1 MNQSLS
7 KIVTCLSIVIATN
20 ILQKKPYMSPSISLI
35 IPVYN
40 SKTYLRRCLDSVQA
54 QTFTD
59 YEVVLVDDGS
69 TDGSS
74 DICDAYAAMD
84 SRFRVFHE
92 ANRGSSLARKFGMEH
107 ALGQWYVF
115 MDSDDDV
122 HPHYLSR
129 LYEAVVEKEAEI
141 AICEMQQVDN
151 DASPVAEKPR
161 EAVML
166 DSEQLHERFFHYSF
180 WGFWGKIYYRDVFDG
195 LYFPPY
201 NINEDYVVMAQLFL
215 RQKQVAYVPNALY
228 YYRTNMLS
236 QSHLR
241 LTPRIMDEYHNKLWV
256 VEFYNR
262 FSASAYYGRS
272 RSQLVETCV
281 KLLGVIREED
291 VEGRYYKEQRE
302 LKKCLVKDVPF
313 LLFRSRLPIALR
325 IVGVMRAMGVL

>member
-1 MNQSLS
+1 
-7 KIVTCLSIVIATN
+7 
-20 ILQKKPYMSPSISLI
+20 MSPSISLI

-241 LTPRIMDEYHNKLWV
+241 LTPRIMDEYYNKLWV
-256 VEFYNR
+256 VEFYRKNQ
-262 FSASAYYGRS
+262 SVYYTQANA
-272 RSQLVETCV
+272 QLAETCIKLYHIILSEDKDNCYRNEKDTIV
-281 KLLGVIREED
+281 TFLRSNILTILTTRHLLLG
-291 VEGRYYKEQRE
+291 
-302 LKKCLVKDVPF
+302 LK
-313 LLFRSRLPIALR
+313 IAALK
-325 IVGVMRAMGVL
+325 IIL

>member
-1 MNQSLS
+1 
-7 KIVTCLSIVIATN
+7 
-20 ILQKKPYMSPSISLI
+20 MSPSISLI

-241 LTPRIMDEYHNKLWV
+241 LTPRIMDEYYNKLWV
-256 VEFYNR
+256 VEFYRKNR
-262 FSASAYYGRS
+262 SVYYTQANA
-272 RSQLVETCV
+272 QLVETCIKLYHIILSEDKDNCYRNEKDTIV
-281 KLLGVIREED
+281 TFLRSNILTILTTRHLLLG
-291 VEGRYYKEQRE
+291 
-302 LKKCLVKDVPF
+302 LK
-313 LLFRSRLPIALR
+313 IAALK
-325 IVGVMRAMGVL
+325 IIL

>member
-1 MNQSLS
+1 
-7 KIVTCLSIVIATN
+7 
-20 ILQKKPYMSPSISLI
+20 MSPSISLI

-40 SKTYLRRCLDSVQA
+40 SKAYLRRCLNSVQA

-74 DICDAYAAMD
+74 DICDAYAAED

-107 ALGQWYVF
+107 ASGQWYVF

-129 LYEAVVEKEAEI
+129 LYEAVVDKEVEI

-151 DASPVAEKPR
+151 DASPISEKPR

-166 DSEQLHERFFHYSF
+166 DSEQLHERFFRYSF
-180 WGFWGKIYYRDVFDG
+180 WGVWGKIYYRNVFDG

-215 RQKQVAYVPNALY
+215 RQKHVAYVPNALY

-256 VEFYNR
+256 VEFYWRNQ
-262 FSASAYYGRS
+262 SAYYRQANA
-272 RSQLVETCV
+272 QLAETCIKLYHIIV
-281 KLLGVIREED
+281 SEDKDSCYRNERDTLVTYLRSNIFTILITRHLLLG
-291 VEGRYYKEQRE
+291 
-302 LKKCLVKDVPF
+302 LK
-313 LLFRSRLPIALR
+313 IAALR
-325 IVGVMRAMGVL
+325 IIL

>member
-1 MNQSLS
+1 
-7 KIVTCLSIVIATN
+7 
-20 ILQKKPYMSPSISLI
+20 MSPSISLI

-151 DASPVAEKPR
+151 DASPVSEKPR

-215 RQKQVAYVPNALY
+215 RQKQVAYMPNALY

-241 LTPRIMDEYHNKLWV
+241 LTPRIMDEYYNKLWV
-256 VEFYNR
+256 VEFYRKNQ
-262 FSASAYYGRS
+262 SVYYTQANA
-272 RSQLVETCV
+272 QLAETCIKLYHIILSEDKDNCYRNEKDTIV
-281 KLLGVIREED
+281 TFLRSNILTILTTRHLLLG
-291 VEGRYYKEQRE
+291 
-302 LKKCLVKDVPF
+302 LK
-313 LLFRSRLPIALR
+313 IAALK
-325 IVGVMRAMGVL
+325 IIL

>member
-1 MNQSLS
+1 
-7 KIVTCLSIVIATN
+7 
-20 ILQKKPYMSPSISLI
+20 MSPIISLI

-40 SKTYLRRCLDSVQA
+40 SNAYLRRCLNSVQA
-54 QTFTD
+54 QNFTD

-74 DICDAYAAMD
+74 DICDAYAAVD

-151 DASPVAEKPR
+151 DASPISEMPR
-161 EAVML
+161 ETVML

-180 WGFWGKIYYRDVFDG
+180 WGFGGKIYHRDVFDG

-215 RQKQVAYVPNALY
+215 RQKHVAYVPNALY
-228 YYRTNMLS
+228 YYRTNMQS

-256 VEFYNR
+256 VEFYQKNQ
-262 FSASAYYGRS
+262 SAYYRQANA
-272 RSQLVETCV
+272 QLAETCI
-281 KLLGVIREED
+281 KLYHIIDRED
-291 VEGRYYKEQRE
+291 KNDSYRKERDTIAMF
-302 LKKCLVKDVPF
+302 LRKNIFMILTTRH
-313 LLFRSRLPIALR
+313 LLFGLKIAALK
-325 IVGVMRAMGVL
+325 IIL

>member
-1 MNQSLS
+1 
-7 KIVTCLSIVIATN
+7 
-20 ILQKKPYMSPSISLI
+20 MSPSISLI

-151 DASPVAEKPR
+151 DASPVSEKPR
-161 EAVML
+161 EVVML

-180 WGFWGKIYYRDVFDG
+180 WGFGGKIYYRDVFDG

-215 RQKQVAYVPNALY
+215 RQKQVAYMPNALY

-241 LTPRIMDEYHNKLWV
+241 LTPRIMDEYYNKLWV
-256 VEFYNR
+256 VEFYRKNQ
-262 FSASAYYGRS
+262 SVYYTQANA
-272 RSQLVETCV
+272 QLAETCIKLYHIILSEDKDNCYRNEKDTIV
-281 KLLGVIREED
+281 TFLRSNILTILTTRHLLLG
-291 VEGRYYKEQRE
+291 
-302 LKKCLVKDVPF
+302 LK
-313 LLFRSRLPIALR
+313 IAALK
-325 IVGVMRAMGVL
+325 IIL

>member
-1 MNQSLS
+1 
-7 KIVTCLSIVIATN
+7 
-20 ILQKKPYMSPSISLI
+20 MSPSISLI

-141 AICEMQQVDN
+141 TICEMQQVDN
-151 DASPVAEKPR
+151 DASPVSEKPR

-180 WGFWGKIYYRDVFDG
+180 WGFGGKIYYRDVFDG

-215 RQKQVAYVPNALY
+215 RQKQVAYMPNALY

-241 LTPRIMDEYHNKLWV
+241 LTPRIMDEYYNKLWV
-256 VEFYNR
+256 VEFYRKNQ
-262 FSASAYYGRS
+262 SVYYTQANA
-272 RSQLVETCV
+272 QLAETCIKLYHIILSEDKDNCYRNEKDTIV
-281 KLLGVIREED
+281 TFLRSNILTILTTRHLLLG
-291 VEGRYYKEQRE
+291 
-302 LKKCLVKDVPF
+302 LK
-313 LLFRSRLPIALR
+313 IAALK
-325 IVGVMRAMGVL
+325 IIL

>member
-1 MNQSLS
+1 
-7 KIVTCLSIVIATN
+7 
-20 ILQKKPYMSPSISLI
+20 MSPIISLI

-40 SKTYLRRCLDSVQA
+40 SKAYLRRCLNSVQA

-241 LTPRIMDEYHNKLWV
+241 LTPRIMDEYYNKLWV
-256 VEFYNR
+256 VEFYRKNQ
-262 FSASAYYGRS
+262 SVYYTQANA
-272 RSQLVETCV
+272 QLAETCIKLYHIILSEDKDNCYRNEKDTIV
-281 KLLGVIREED
+281 TFLRSNILTILTTRHLLLG
-291 VEGRYYKEQRE
+291 
-302 LKKCLVKDVPF
+302 LK
-313 LLFRSRLPIALR
+313 IAALK
-325 IVGVMRAMGVL
+325 IIL

>member
-1 MNQSLS
+1 
-7 KIVTCLSIVIATN
+7 
-20 ILQKKPYMSPSISLI
+20 MSPSISLI

-151 DASPVAEKPR
+151 DASPVSEKPR

-180 WGFWGKIYYRDVFDG
+180 WGFGGKIYYRDVFDG

-215 RQKQVAYVPNALY
+215 RQKQVAYMPNALY

-241 LTPRIMDEYHNKLWV
+241 LTPRIMDEYYNKLWV
-256 VEFYNR
+256 VEFYRKNQ
-262 FSASAYYGRS
+262 SVYYTQANA
-272 RSQLVETCV
+272 QLAETCIKLYHIILSEDKDNCYRNEKDTIV
-281 KLLGVIREED
+281 TFLRSNILTILTTRHLLLG
-291 VEGRYYKEQRE
+291 
-302 LKKCLVKDVPF
+302 LK
-313 LLFRSRLPIALR
+313 IAALK
-325 IVGVMRAMGVL
+325 IIL

>member
-1 MNQSLS
+1 MVNGY
-7 KIVTCLSIVIATN
+7 T
-20 ILQKKPYMSPSISLI
+20 ISLI

-40 SKTYLRRCLDSVQA
+40 SNAYLRRCLNSVQA

-74 DICDAYAAMD
+74 DICDAYAAVD

-122 HPHYLSR
+122 HPQYLSR
-129 LYEAVVEKEAEI
+129 LYEAALTKGVEI
-141 AICEMQQVDN
+141 AICEMQQVSN
-151 DASPVAEKPR
+151 GASPVAEKPR
-161 EAVML
+161 EAVLL

-180 WGFWGKIYYRDVFDG
+180 WGFGGKIYHRDVFDG

-215 RQKQVAYVPNALY
+215 RQKHVAYVPNALY
-228 YYRTNMLS
+228 YYRTNMQS

-241 LTPRIMDEYHNKLWV
+241 LTPRIMDEYHNKMWV
-256 VEFYNR
+256 VEFYKQNKILYVPR
-262 FSASAYYGRS
+262 AKE
-272 RSQLVETCV
+272 QLMETCV
-281 KLLGVIREED
+281 KLLGIICSDDDEETYLEQKRLLHSCLKSNLFFALFKSHLLVGIKVMCIIRA
-291 VEGRYYKEQRE
+291 
-302 LKKCLVKDVPF
+302 
-313 LLFRSRLPIALR
+313 LF
-325 IVGVMRAMGVL
+325 

>member
-1 MNQSLS
+1 
-7 KIVTCLSIVIATN
+7 
-20 ILQKKPYMSPSISLI
+20 MSPSISLI

-180 WGFWGKIYYRDVFDG
+180 WGFGGKIYYRDVFDG

-241 LTPRIMDEYHNKLWV
+241 LTPRIMDEYYNKLWV
-256 VEFYNR
+256 VEFYRKNQ
-262 FSASAYYGRS
+262 SVYYTQANA
-272 RSQLVETCV
+272 QLAETCIKLYHIILSEDKDNCYRNEKDTIV
-281 KLLGVIREED
+281 TFLRSNILTILTTRHLLLG
-291 VEGRYYKEQRE
+291 
-302 LKKCLVKDVPF
+302 LK
-313 LLFRSRLPIALR
+313 IAALK
-325 IVGVMRAMGVL
+325 IIL